1 MSLSVRFAP
10 TLAQKL
16 FTSHFALNP
25 CHEKVDDAALPLG
38 GNLDPA
44 RHTPPLRETVAAAAG
59 TGVLRLEHGMPAH
72 RRLLPVVRRVS
83 GSESRSDEVLAMGA
97 YRLHPLLCY
106 VLPVRRREVE
116 ATAKIRLR
124 QPRESRIIAVYQIST
139 HVGS

>member
-1 MSLSVRFAP
+1 MAAKRKIVALPERCATILP
-10 TLAQKL
+10 
-16 FTSHFALNP
+16 LNP
-25 CHEKVDDAALPLG
+25 CHEKVDDPPLSLGGDRDPERHLPPLG
-38 GNLDPA
+38 EA
-44 RHTPPLRETVAAAAG
+44 VAAAAG

-72 RRLLPVVRRVS
+72 RRLLPVVRRIS
-83 GSESRSDEVLAMGA
+83 RCEPRSDEVLAMGA